1 MKRFFNFAMYCL
13 VTVTFFLFSCS
24 NEACFENVENKQEK
38 VITDLEKVNQEFL
51 SKAQSTSRG
60 WSNWNNEERAKV
72 VCADLTGA
80 WNGAKAGLSFGLK
93 AGLGIGAPQ
102 LVGSGFCALGALVG
116 GAFSSWMAAPT
127 RAMVSDD
134 FKKIQNTCN
143 IIVSEDFT
151 INEKVIIKNDEYAD
165 NKIYI
170 SPTLIEKTRLDENSL
185 RIAQMHNIV
194 LSVLDG
200 SITIEDTPTTPEE
213 ESIKNYIL
221 ENEEFMDTCRA
232 IGIRTQN
239 GDIDSSDALSAK
251 IINLFNEVMEYYAS
265 KTDDIAFIIGKY
277 MEVIENSTELTSEQ
291 KESIKCGLATGLYSS
306 NYWENRYNENK
317 K

>member
-200 SITIEDTPTTPEE
+200 SITIDDTPTTPEE
-213 ESIKNYIL
+213 ESIKN
-221 ENEEFMDTCRA
+221 
-232 IGIRTQN
+232 
-239 GDIDSSDALSAK
+239 
-251 IINLFNEVMEYYAS
+251 
-265 KTDDIAFIIGKY
+265 
-277 MEVIENSTELTSEQ
+277 
-291 KESIKCGLATGLYSS
+291 
-306 NYWENRYNENK
+306 
-317 K
+317 